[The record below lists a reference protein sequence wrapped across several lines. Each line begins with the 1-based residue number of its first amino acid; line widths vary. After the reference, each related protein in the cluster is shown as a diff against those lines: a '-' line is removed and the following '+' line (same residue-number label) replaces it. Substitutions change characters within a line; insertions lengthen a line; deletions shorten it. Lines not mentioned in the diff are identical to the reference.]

1 MKIGAIACLTFTVDQ
16 MIGIRAHALD
26 DLFGRYDLLALPTA
40 QTFPFSADIH
50 WPESIDGKAMD
61 TYHRWM
67 EVTIGGTLAG
77 LPVVSLPAGFDGD
90 GRAMGI
96 QFIGPM
102 GADQKVL
109 EFAMAYETMTQHL
122 HQRPKLSEKLD

>member
-1 MKIGAIACLTFTVDQ
+1 
-16 MIGIRAHALD
+16 
-26 DLFGRYDLLALPTA
+26 
-40 QTFPFSADIH
+40 
-50 WPESIDGKAMD
+50 MD

-77 LPVVSLPAGFDGD
+77 LPVVSVPAGFDGD

-109 EFAMAYETMTQHL
+109 EFAMAYETVTQHL
-122 HQRPKLSEKLD
+122 HQRPKLAEQLD